1 VGRLTAVT
9 TVAAVAAAAACSQGA
24 RHGDPAA
31 GIVVVDAYAA
41 EPVSR
46 ETGAVYLTLEN
57 RSDVPDTLVGA
68 WSPVA
73 AMTHLHRMTG
83 ASGAQMRTQDVA
95 EIPAGG
101 RLRLR
106 PGGLHLMLMTITAMP
121 HAGDTIDVTL
131 EFRHA
136 GTRTVRVPVVS
147 YLEVSERAT
156 VGGQGETR

>member
-1 VGRLTAVT
+1 V
-9 TVAAVAAAAACSQGA
+9 
-24 RHGDPAA
+24 DP
-31 GIVVVDAYAA
+31 YAA

-46 ETGAVYLTLEN
+46 ETGAVYLTIEN
-57 RSDVPDTLVGA
+57 RGDVPDTLVGA
-68 WSPVA
+68 WSPIA
-73 AMTHLHRMTG
+73 SMAHLHSMGG
-83 ASGAQMRTQDVA
+83 AGGARMRTQDVA

-101 RLRLR
+101 LLRLR

-136 GTRTVRVPVVS
+136 GALTVRVPVVS

-156 VGGQGETR
+156 IGGQAETR

>member
-1 VGRLTAVT
+1 MGRLRAVRA
-9 TVAAVAAAAACSQGA
+9 VGAVMAVAACSPGVPREDA
-24 RHGDPAA
+24 TA
-31 GIVVVDAYAA
+31 GIVVVDPYAA

-46 ETGAVYLTLEN
+46 ETGAVYLTIEN
-57 RSDVPDTLVGA
+57 RGDVPDTLVGA

-73 AMTHLHRMTG
+73 SMAHLHGMGG
-83 ASGAQMRTQDVA
+83 AGGAQMRTQDVA
-95 EIPAGG
+95 EVPAGG

-121 HAGDTIDVTL
+121 HAGDTIDLTL

-136 GTRTVRVPVVS
+136 GAVTVRVPVVS

-156 VGGQGETR
+156 IGGQGETR